1 MATNTILSRTV
12 RTATLVGG
20 AALLAIA
27 TGATH
32 TASPAAGGVEQTV
45 QLVSYVTAA
54 PAPGCKP
61 GYVWRD
67 ARDGDGVCVTP
78 AERDRVHTQ
87 NAYAKGKVVPGT
99 VNSCISGYVWRDAWN
114 GDGVCVTP
122 TERDTAH
129 RQNAEAASHATF

>member
-1 MATNTILSRTV
+1 MATNTLIFGTV
-12 RTATLVGG
+12 RAATAAL
-20 AALLAIA
+20 ALLAAVGAGQA
-27 TGATH
+27 TDN
-32 TASPAAGGVEQTV
+32 AAGASTV
-45 QLVSYVTAA
+45 HNMQLASFVTAA

-99 VNSCISGYVWRDAWN
+99 VNGCISGYVWRDAWD

-129 RQNAEAASHATF
+129 RQNAEAASHALG